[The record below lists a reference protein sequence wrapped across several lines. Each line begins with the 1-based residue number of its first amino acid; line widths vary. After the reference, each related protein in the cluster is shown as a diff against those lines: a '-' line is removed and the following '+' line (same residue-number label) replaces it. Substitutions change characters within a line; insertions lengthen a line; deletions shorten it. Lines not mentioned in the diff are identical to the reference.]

1 MRRDRHSVNVEGTFW
16 AAEDALRPCQEELVV
31 RIPSRAEIFERV
43 YAIIGEKVIFIV
55 FFIICGDIFIFF
67 GFIFSSIGSNSPIVV
82 KGMPSWCHF

>member
-43 YAIIGEKVIFIV
+43 YAIIGEKVILIV
-55 FFIICGDIFIFF
+55 FFSFVVISL
-67 GFIFSSIGSNSPIVV
+67 FSLVLHSAQ
-82 KGMPSWCHF
+82 